1 MRALRFP
8 VVCLVGGLLLL
19 ASACTVKKEADPAD
33 IELDVEFPSVAA
45 AVAVDSVKMY
55 VFAGSLA
62 CTDLVRKRQTDQALP
77 DTVIERPVS
86 PCDLQAG
93 RNNALEL
100 DLRSTFTILAVG
112 QAAGA
117 DLLVGCSVQTDF
129 GTTRALP
136 VSLTFID
143 ASKRIPDTACARLS
157 DKCNGACQ

>member
-1 MRALRFP
+1 MRALVP
-8 VVCLVGGLLLL
+8 VLSALLLL
-19 ASACTVKKEADPAD
+19 TSACTVKKEADPAD
-33 IELDVEFPSVAA
+33 IDLDVEFPSVAA

-62 CTDLVRKRQTDQALP
+62 CTDLIRKRQTAQALP
-77 DTVIERPVS
+77 EATLERPVS

-112 QAAGA
+112 QTAGA
-117 DLLVGCSVQTDF
+117 DLLVGCAVQTDF

-136 VSLTFID
+136 ISLTFID